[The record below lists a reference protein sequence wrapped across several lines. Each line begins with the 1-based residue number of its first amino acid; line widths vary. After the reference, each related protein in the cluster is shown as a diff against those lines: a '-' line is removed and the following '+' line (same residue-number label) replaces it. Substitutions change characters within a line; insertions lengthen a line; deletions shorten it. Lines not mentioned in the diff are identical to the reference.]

1 MNLDPK
7 QIATFKERCTYA
19 ATHGFLVAHADHYAA
34 ALALIAG
41 VAVPAAVDAAQL
53 VALCNAAEKALRE
66 GKPAAEKKVAATP
79 SVAAKAIKKAA
90 AETPKPV
97 EKSVEVKPAPK
108 PVEAPKPVVVVAPVE
123 TPVEAPKPVEVAPVV
138 VEETV
143 PVVEKDSKES

>member
-19 ATHGFLVAHADHYAA
+19 ATHGFLVAHADHYAV
-34 ALALIAG
+34 ALAQIAG
-41 VAVPAAVDAAQL
+41 VAVPTAVDAAQL

-66 GKPAAEKKVAATP
+66 GKPAAEKKVAAP

-97 EKSVEVKPAPK
+97 EKPVEVKPAPK
-108 PVEAPKPVVVVAPVE
+108 PVEAPKPVVEAAPVE
-123 TPVEAPKPVEVAPVV
+123 KPVEAPKPVEVAPVAV
-138 VEETV
+138 AETV